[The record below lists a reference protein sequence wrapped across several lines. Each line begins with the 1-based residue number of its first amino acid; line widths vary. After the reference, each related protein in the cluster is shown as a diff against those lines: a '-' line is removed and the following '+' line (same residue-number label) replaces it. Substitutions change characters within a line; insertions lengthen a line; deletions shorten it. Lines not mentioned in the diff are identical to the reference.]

1 MILGI
6 DICDDYSQIS
16 CFNRVRMDAEAV
28 GLTEDEN
35 SCLIPSA
42 VCKERESDKWL
53 TGQDAYGCALQG
65 MGTMVDKPVKML
77 SRQGTA
83 TIGGARYTAED
94 LVTVLVSQLLGIAQE
109 RYHEEAVDQLVFTV
123 PHKEPVVVESLV
135 HVAERLGVSRDKVQ
149 VLSHAEAFLFYVL
162 SQKKEIWANEAC
174 LFDLADNRLCYYEM
188 DIIRGRSP
196 KVARVRSEELEDG
209 FSLGILETEAG
220 RRLGDKILTSCAERL
235 LNRKIVSAVFLTGKG
250 FEKTDWAENAL
261 RLICSKRRVFVGQ
274 NLFARGAAFFSYDRL
289 TQAGAFPFICLC
301 EGRVPANISLKVELE
316 GRERQLVLVAGGS
329 NWCDARASVDLILDD
344 IRVLDLVVTSVEN
357 PVARHFTIP
366 LEELPKRP
374 NKATRVEVIVS
385 FSGDDQMTVRVIDK
399 GFGDLYPASDIMI
412 RKDFHL

>member
-1 MILGI
+1 M
-6 DICDDYSQIS
+6 
-16 CFNRVRMDAEAV
+16 
-28 GLTEDEN
+28 
-35 SCLIPSA
+35 
-42 VCKERESDKWL
+42 
-53 TGQDAYGCALQG
+53 
-65 MGTMVDKPVKML
+65 
-77 SRQGTA
+77 
-83 TIGGARYTAED
+83 
-94 LVTVLVSQLLGIAQE
+94 
-109 RYHEEAVDQLVFTV
+109 
-123 PHKEPVVVESLV
+123 
-135 HVAERLGVSRDKVQ
+135 
-149 VLSHAEAFLFYVL
+149 
-162 SQKKEIWANEAC
+162 
-174 LFDLADNRLCYYEM
+174 
-188 DIIRGRSP
+188 
-196 KVARVRSEELEDG
+196 
-209 FSLGILETEAG
+209 
-220 RRLGDKILTSCAERL
+220 
-235 LNRKIVSAVFLTGKG
+235 
-250 FEKTDWAENAL
+250 
-261 RLICSKRRVFVGQ
+261 GQ

-399 GFGDLYPASDIMI
+399 GFGDLYPASDIRI